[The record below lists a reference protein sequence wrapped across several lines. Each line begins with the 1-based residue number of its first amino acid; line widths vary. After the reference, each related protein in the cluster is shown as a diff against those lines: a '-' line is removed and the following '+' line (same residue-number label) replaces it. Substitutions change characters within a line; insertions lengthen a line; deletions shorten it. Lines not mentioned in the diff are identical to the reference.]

1 MMKTLLKSAR
11 PGYDI
16 NHEKSI
22 VQTFPELV
30 KRTDKPVIGIVDG
43 GTLYDPMA
51 ENLMDKG
58 VCIFRSC
65 DRGIHALAR
74 YTESR
79 IRANTMQRLQQ

>member
-16 NHEKSI
+16 NHENSI
-22 VQTFPELV
+22 VLTFPELV
-30 KRTDKPVIGIVDG
+30 KQTEKPVIGIVDG
-43 GTLYDPMA
+43 GILYDPMA
-51 ENLMDKG
+51 EKLMDKG

-79 IRANTMQRLQQ
+79 LRANTLQRLPQ